1 MPEHP
6 KCFSLTLHIAPLVQ
20 LPIVWLSL
28 KYTISWLVPGVFVRG
43 YLGYRLVSL
52 VSSYLLRVLYSF
64 MYCVPYCFLL
74 LLSVSCSVM
83 PSILF

>member
-20 LPIVWLSL
+20 LPIVWLSQC
-28 KYTISWLVPGVFVRG
+28 TISWLVPGVFVRG
-43 YLGYRLVSL
+43 HLGYCLVSL